1 MNPFQLT
8 GFGFLGI
15 YLLFG
20 IAVFCGLRQWLR
32 HAETANVRPQ
42 QNMTDPYLIA
52 FLRAGE
58 NEALRVA
65 TVALLDRALLTS
77 DGQNL
82 KTTNTKAFG
91 AAQRPIEKAILQ
103 HYAKSSESHTI
114 FKEGQARVACNAYAK
129 SLKEQHLLAD
139 RSVYAGRLMP
149 VTLALGLLVAA
160 TATKI
165 SIAFSQGR
173 HNVGFLIVLTIAFA
187 IAGLW
192 AGLRRRTA
200 AGDAMLADLKSLFS
214 RLKGRA
220 KTLRAGGQTN
230 EAALLAAVFGLAAL
244 PAASFP
250 FMSKLYPA
258 KSGSGSG
265 CSSSSCGSSSSCSSG
280 SSCGGGCGGGGC
292 GG

>member
-8 GFGFLGI
+8 GFGFLGV

-20 IAVFCGLRQWLR
+20 IAVYCGLRLWLR
-32 HAETANVRPQ
+32 HIETASVRPQ

-52 FLRAGE
+52 FLRTGE

-77 DGQNL
+77 DGKNL
-82 KTTNTKAFG
+82 KTTNTNAFG

-103 HYAKSSESHTI
+103 HYAKSSESYTI

-129 SLKEQHLLAD
+129 SLKEQQLLAD
-139 RSVYAGRLMP
+139 SSVYVQRLMP
-149 VTLALGLLVAA
+149 VALALALLVAA

-173 HNVGFLIVLTIAFA
+173 HNVGFLIALTIAFA
-187 IAGLW
+187 IAVLW
-192 AGLRRRTA
+192 AGFRRRTA
-200 AGDAMLADLKSLFS
+200 AGDAMLTDLKSLFS

-220 KTLRAGGQTN
+220 KALRAGGQTN

-250 FMSKLYPA
+250 FIAKLYPA
-258 KSGSGSG
+258 KSRSGSG
-265 CSSSSCGSSSSCSSG
+265 CSSGSSSSCSSG